1 MIRVMVVD
9 DSALVRKI
17 ATDILSADP
26 EITVAAT
33 AANAEF
39 ALGKLERERPDV
51 ITLDLE
57 MPGMGGLEAIRRIM
71 GVRPTPIIVMSAHAQ
86 KGADLTLQA
95 LEAGAVDFVLKPSN
109 SLSGGIPAIAR
120 ELIEKVRDAAR
131 IVMVSPQ
138 PSLSTPL
145 EAQAEPSPAESAQGV
160 SAPVAAPSVDG
171 EGYDLVA
178 IGTSTGGPVALK
190 TVLSQ
195 LPGDFPAGIVVVQ
208 HMPPVFTKAFADRLD
223 ACCAVRVKEAENGDA
238 ILPARVL
245 IAPGNWHMTVTRF
258 GVEPRVLLNQNDTGQ
273 RAPAVGGRAHA
284 LGGARIRR
292 ARRRRHHDRHGQGRR
307 RRPAGAARARR
318 ARHRAGQGHL
328 RHLRDEQGG
337 GSERGRPRGG
347 GRGPDCLPP
356 EGACAGRERRKERSM
371 KLDERYNLENMR
383 NRAQEMVF
391 EAIEKQIEKGGDM
404 CTCEECILD
413 LAAWTL
419 NHVDAA
425 LLHLASGAAVPP
437 PREREEDARGD
448 RAGPGIGPEEA
459 QESPAPHVRRFF
471 AMQDPVG
478 PGTRPIAI
486 DVPSQV
492 KTPRILVLEDQT
504 EIRSLVTAM
513 LKIRGLSLRHR
524 RRPWRRRAR

>member
-1 MIRVMVVD
+1 VIRVMVVD

-138 PSLSTPL
+138 PSLSAPL

-160 SAPVAAPSVDG
+160 SAPVAAPSIDG

-195 LPGDFPAGIVVVQ
+195 LPRDFPAGIVVVQ

-258 GVEPRVLLNQNDTGQ
+258 GVEPRVLLNQNDPVNGH
-273 RAPAVGGRAHA
+273 RPSVDVLMRSVAREYGARAVGVIMTGMGKDGAEGLRELYARGGRVIAQDKATSVIYGMNKEVVQNGNAHEVVAVDQIASRLRAHA
-284 LGGARIRR
+284 RGGN
-292 ARRRRHHDRHGQGRR
+292 
-307 RRPAGAARARR
+307 AAR
-318 ARHRAGQGHL
+318 
-328 RHLRDEQGG
+328 
-337 GSERGRPRGG
+337 S
-347 GRGPDCLPP
+347 
-356 EGACAGRERRKERSM
+356 
-371 KLDERYNLENMR
+371 
-383 NRAQEMVF
+383 
-391 EAIEKQIEKGGDM
+391 
-404 CTCEECILD
+404 
-413 LAAWTL
+413 
-419 NHVDAA
+419 
-425 LLHLASGAAVPP
+425 AV
-437 PREREEDARGD
+437 
-448 RAGPGIGPEEA
+448 
-459 QESPAPHVRRFF
+459 
-471 AMQDPVG
+471 
-478 PGTRPIAI
+478 
-486 DVPSQV
+486 
-492 KTPRILVLEDQT
+492 
-504 EIRSLVTAM
+504 
-513 LKIRGLSLRHR
+513 
-524 RRPWRRRAR
+524 